1 MYLVVVVVVVV
12 VVYCFD
18 LHMIVYNTG
27 VHVYT
32 SVKLLIKKLLYI
44 QTINVITAFVTTISI
59 LFQTQGYKYPAASLL
74 NRVHYIHE
82 EPEYT
87 GKGAF
92 S

>member
-1 MYLVVVVVVVV
+1 
-12 VVYCFD
+12 
-18 LHMIVYNTG
+18 MIVYNTG

-44 QTINVITAFVTTISI
+44 QTINVITAFVTI